1 MSRIY
6 LSAPDIR
13 GDERA
18 MVDAAIT
25 SNWVA
30 PIGPDLDAFEH
41 EIAAVT
47 GVLRAV
53 GLSSG
58 TAALHLALLE
68 LGIGA
73 GDIVLVSTHTFV
85 ASANS
90 VAYTGATPVFVDSD
104 ATTWQLSPDLVE
116 EELEQRAVLGTLP
129 KAAIVVD
136 LYGQCADYAR
146 LIPLFDRYGVAVIE
160 DAAESLGA
168 SYRKNR
174 AGSFG
179 SCGVVSF
186 NGNKIITTSGGGMLL
201 CHDDELAARARHL
214 STQGREDAPH
224 YEHAEVG
231 FNYRLSNVLAA
242 LGRAQ
247 LATLPDR
254 IERRRQINQRYR
266 ATLSELPGLDFMP
279 VAPYGEPNWWLTC
292 ITVEPDAAGYSTTD
306 LRIALEAAD
315 IEARPTWK
323 PMHLQPLFADAPA
336 RVDGTSQRLFE
347 TGLCLPSG
355 SGMTD
360 DELDRVIAELLHRAE
375 GS

>member
-1 MSRIY
+1 
-6 LSAPDIR
+6 
-13 GDERA
+13 
-18 MVDAAIT
+18 
-25 SNWVA
+25 
-30 PIGPDLDAFEH
+30 
-41 EIAAVT
+41 
-47 GVLRAV
+47 
-53 GLSSG
+53 
-58 TAALHLALLE
+58 
-68 LGIGA
+68 
-73 GDIVLVSTHTFV
+73 
-85 ASANS
+85 
-90 VAYTGATPVFVDSD
+90 
-104 ATTWQLSPDLVE
+104 
-116 EELEQRAVLGTLP
+116 
-129 KAAIVVD
+129 
-136 LYGQCADYAR
+136 
-146 LIPLFDRYGVAVIE
+146 
-160 DAAESLGA
+160 
-168 SYRKNR
+168 
-174 AGSFG
+174 
-179 SCGVVSF
+179 VVSF

-266 ATLSELPGLDFMP
+266 AALSELPGLDFMP

-292 ITVEPDAAGYSTTD
+292 ITVDPEAAGYSTID
-306 LRIALEAAD
+306 LRLALESAD

-336 RVDGTSQRLFE
+336 RVDGTSERLFE

-360 DELDRVIAELLHRAE
+360 AELERVIAELLRRADP
-375 GS
+375 SITPPH